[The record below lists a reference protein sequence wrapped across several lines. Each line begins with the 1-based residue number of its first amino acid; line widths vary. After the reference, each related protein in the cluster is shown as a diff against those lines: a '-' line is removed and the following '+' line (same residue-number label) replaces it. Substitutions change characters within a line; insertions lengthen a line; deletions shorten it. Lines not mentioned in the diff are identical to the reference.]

1 MDDVNQAV
9 DFVLDQEDAGLTGN
23 ITTLPGDTGGA
34 TRFGL
39 ASADHPELVKEGYYE
54 ETDGQPKI
62 PKEEALDIA
71 EVKYAEEYGDK
82 IDLSEIADQ
91 GVADRVLSFAVN
103 EGEHE
108 AIVILQRALN
118 FLGASLATDGIMGP
132 ITLAALNAQNPD
144 SVLATMRSMQA
155 DFYRHLVAVKPQ
167 LLPYL
172 NGFLNRVNA

>member
-23 ITTLPGDTGGA
+23 ITTLPGDTGGP

-91 GVADRVLSFAVN
+91 GVADRILSFAVN
-103 EGEHE
+103 EGPEE
-108 AIVILQRALN
+108 STAVLQKALN
-118 FLGASLATDGIMGP
+118 SLGANLSVDGKFGP
-132 ITLAALNAQNPD
+132 GTLAAVNAQEPAK
-144 SVLATMRSMQA
+144 LIAALRSFQRQ
-155 DFYRHLVAVKPQ
+155 FYTHLVQVRPDLMPNYQ
-167 LLPYL
+167 
-172 NGFLNRVNA
+172 GFLNRADA